1 MLTKKQKEIFIK
13 NFREKLKDYNLVVFC
28 NFHGLK
34 IEDQQKLQ
42 KEFKK
47 NHGEIFVAKNTLIK
61 KALEQENI
69 GMPEIT
75 GQTIVGLSIDEILA
89 AKIFKIF
96 QKEKKDII
104 NYSFG
109 LSKTEKGWSV
119 INKEVIEELASVPSK
134 EELLTRLVNVLKAP
148 MVNLNYVLKGNFKK
162 LVYIL
167 SNISK

>member
-47 NHGEIFVAKNTLIK
+47 NNGEIFVAKNTLIK